1 MNHSSFSTSKRKARF
16 ALAVLVLLAG
26 LSAALILRSGLGLPP
41 LVYALALGGVFLVL
55 AVVVVQK
62 FGRPRDDTRIEPTFE
77 TSILAFPPE
86 PKFERRPLRPQ

>member
-1 MNHSSFSTSKRKARF
+1 MNHSSFSTSKRKARL
-16 ALAVLVLLAG
+16 ALTALILLAG
-26 LSAALILRSGLGLPP
+26 LSAALILRSDHGLPHF
-41 LVYALALGGVFLVL
+41 VYALALGGVFLVL

-62 FGRPRDDTRIEPTFE
+62 FGRPRDDARIEPTFE